1 MWLLVVSLP
10 ITFSILAG
18 LLDVVPFLG
27 SVLGGLL
34 PALLALTIS
43 PLKAVEVVVLF
54 FVLNQIEGNILQPRI
69 MGREVHVPG
78 GVIIVSFLVM
88 ETWSARS
95 CRCPRRC
102 FLSVLIDEM
111 TEKEPHMENDAMR
124 E

>member
-1 MWLLVVSLP
+1 MWLLLVSLP
-10 ITFSILAG
+10 ITFGILAG
-18 LLDVVPFLG
+18 LLDVVTFLG

-88 ETWSARS
+88 EILVGT
-95 CRCPRRC
+95 
-102 FLSVLIDEM
+102 FLSVPTAVFFER
-111 TEKEPHMENDAMR
+111 AYR
-124 E
+124 